1 MGKDFWTDRSV
12 LKRFFRDFFMSAIE
26 DNKESR
32 SFLSFNKQIKDQVSY
47 SPQILI
53 FQGEDGFGKTT
64 SIAQCES
71 IVEEIGTELKRPV
84 TTINIDFEK
93 IFTDS
98 LFVPTDS
105 KTLID
110 LMFSS
115 FQNNSDISQY
125 FNKYKDYK
133 EKIKKISYQIETL
146 INEEWPG
153 EDQGSLEHSE
163 TAYQNFFSS
172 WLLTKLSKQDFD
184 LYTNADKF
192 LSDSIVNGIIDASMD
207 RPFLLSFDNYE
218 YLPEK
223 LELWFRQKFIKQIYE
238 QKISVV
244 TIISGNGIISRKY
257 RNDFPEELVFF
268 FDFDNLTLTIN
279 EISTISSHL
288 RCNLTDGE
296 FYKLENYTSGVPLA
310 VIDILNCIKSGSS
323 FSSIITTDVKNF
335 KSTREIIQSIT
346 ERFLS
351 GEDPQP
357 KYRVFTLAIIDYLD
371 PCIIAQL
378 WEIKESEVSSAIIEL
393 EKKYSFVSNKKVH
406 TAVRNIL
413 KSYLLHECKIGN
425 TEYID
430 FFKRYHNTCKDIAS
444 GLYSD
449 AFKAAPAKDRY
460 TDKKYLQIVHNLINS
475 ALWTSIDD
483 AFQCLAGYYIELYY
497 FNPNFISLLLHSFN
511 KFSDFFTP
519 EQNSALELYAA
530 NLKFQNDG
538 LPSQASIDICELSL
552 IDLLEQYSKTMT
564 SFQLAMVAK
573 MKGVL
578 KYRSEYSLEAMEEY
592 KKSFELLK
600 ENLPDRALLFTDF
613 LYLGKKFQS
622 IDDLNLSIEAFSFS
636 SSINQNS
643 FLPLYETGLS
653 RIKLSEFEQAVTVL
667 LNAVKINP
675 DHQDAWYNLGLS
687 YSELKDYETA
697 VESFT
702 KASEKG
708 PSNEFILYEM
718 GKALN
723 KLKRHEEAISAF
735 SKVVT
740 INECHNEAWYIA
752 GLSYSAIKNSD
763 EAITSYKKALEINP
777 QMLEAIISLA
787 EEYYTIKNY
796 SESAEMLKNAISI
809 DSNNYQLWSKLA
821 KVLFE
826 AGNFENSVEAGK
838 KSVSFS
844 MVELDPWMTLG
855 NAYVALK
862 EYNEAIETYKKASE
876 IEPSN
881 PQIWNLIGRSYF
893 AQNNIDKAIQAF
905 STTIELNPSMEGP
918 WYDLGLCF
926 TAQEKFSEATQAFIK
941 ASEIEPQ
948 KGEILMHLGDTYMS
962 LEQYT
967 DAVVS
972 YSKASLLNPQSHET
986 FYRKG
991 LACLRIDDLEEA
1003 IVSFVK
1009 AAEIFNSNCDIW
1021 YQMGIAYFSAG
1032 HFEEALQAF
1041 QTAVN
1046 LDSLRPEIWMQ
1057 LGITKQNLSKYEEAI
1072 ADFTKTIELSPDDGN
1087 PWIKIGSCYY
1097 QMQKFKEAVSAF
1109 KKALIFEPGNIDIM
1123 QQIGLACHAAG
1134 DLNTAVDYYRLIT
1147 EREPSLA
1154 IPWFNMALAL
1164 HGKGDFEDAIQV
1176 YKRAISIMPDNS
1188 DIWYN
1193 LGLAFHSNDELDES
1207 INAYRQA
1214 AKLNPENPDI
1224 WFHLGIVFNSLE
1236 HYGEAIQAYRKVI
1249 QISSD
1254 NIEAWFNLGL
1264 SYYIWGQYDDAL
1276 EAYEK
1281 VIELDPEHY
1290 AALANLGTTYYALEN
1305 YDKTIEFCQKAL
1317 SFNDDS
1323 STRTYLLISF
1333 IKKSNEGSAKEQSEI
1348 LLSSKLSQKDIS
1360 IITDIL
1366 KVYQSKNDSNELIEN
1381 FLEKLC
1387 ISEEAEFTA

>member
-12 LKRFFRDFFMSAIE
+12 LKRFFRDFFMRAIE
-26 DNKESR
+26 DSKESR
-32 SFLSFNKQIKDQVSY
+32 SFLSFNKQIKDQESY

-71 IVEEIGTELKRPV
+71 IVEEIGAELKKPV

-93 IFTDS
+93 IFTDN
-98 LFVPTDS
+98 LFIPTDS
-105 KTLID
+105 EMLID
-110 LMFSS
+110 LMFNS

-125 FNKYKDYK
+125 FSKYRDYK
-133 EKIKKISYQIETL
+133 EKIKKISHQIETF

-153 EDQGSLEHSE
+153 ENQEFIGQSE
-163 TAYQNFFSS
+163 TSYQNSFSN
-172 WLLTKLSKQDFD
+172 WLLTRLSKQDWD
-184 LYTNADKF
+184 LYTNTDKF

-218 YLPEK
+218 CLPKE
-223 LELWFRQKFIKQIYE
+223 LESWFRQKFIKQIYE

-244 TIISGNGIISRKY
+244 TIISGKGTISRNY
-257 RNDFPEELVFF
+257 RNNFPEELVFF

-279 EISTISSHL
+279 EISNVSSHM
-288 RCNLTDGE
+288 RCNLADNE
-296 FYKLENYTSGVPLA
+296 IYNLETYTSGVPLA
-310 VIDILNCIKSGSS
+310 AVDVLNCIKNGSS
-323 FSSIITTDVKNF
+323 VSSIITQEVNTFKN
-335 KSTREIIQSIT
+335 TREIIQSVAD
-346 ERFLS
+346 RFLLS
-351 GEDPQP
+351 DDLQL
-357 KYRVFTLAIIDYLD
+357 KCRVFTLAMIDYLE

-378 WEIKESEVSSAIIEL
+378 WGIKDSEVSSTITDL
-393 EKKYSFVSNKKVH
+393 EKKFSFISNKKIH
-406 TAVRNIL
+406 PAVRIIL
-413 KSYLLHECKIGN
+413 RNFLLNECKN
-425 TEYID
+425 ENSEYKTFLQCYRNI
-430 FFKRYHNTCKDIAS
+430 CKGLAS
-444 GLYSD
+444 ALYSET
-449 AFKAAPAKDRY
+449 FKATSAKDRY
-460 TDKKYLQIVHNLINS
+460 TDKKYLQTLHNLLNS

-483 AFQCLAGYYIELYY
+483 AFQFLAGYYIELYY
-497 FNPNFISLLLHSFN
+497 FNPHFISLLLNRF
-511 KFSDFFTP
+511 KEFSDLFTP
-519 EQNSALELYAA
+519 EQNSALKLYAA
-530 NLKFQNDG
+530 NLKFHNDG
-538 LPSQASIDICELSL
+538 LPNTASIDICELSL
-552 IDLLEQYSKTMT
+552 VDLLEQNSKSMT
-564 SFQLAMVAK
+564 SFQLAMIAK
-573 MKGVL
+573 MKGEL
-578 KYRSEYSLEAMEEY
+578 KYRSEYSFEAMEEY
-592 KKSFELLK
+592 KKGFELLK
-600 ENLPDRALLFTDF
+600 DNSIDRSLLFTDF

-622 IDDLNLSIEAFSFS
+622 INDLNLSIEAFLFS

-653 RIKLSEFEQAVTVL
+653 RIKLSEYGQAVTVL
-667 LNAVKINP
+667 LEAVRINP

-687 YSELKDYETA
+687 YSDLQDYETA

-708 PSNEFILYEM
+708 PSNEFILFEM

-740 INECHNEAWYIA
+740 INENHNEAWYIA
-752 GLSYSAIKNSD
+752 GLSYSAINNSD
-763 EAITSYKKALEINP
+763 EAITAYKKALEINP
-777 QMLEAIISLA
+777 QMLKAIISLA
-787 EEYYTIKNY
+787 EEYYTKKNY
-796 SESAEMLKNAISI
+796 SESAEMFNNAIKI
-809 DSNNYQLWSKLA
+809 DSNNYQLWSKKA
-821 KVLFE
+821 KVLYE
-826 AGNFENSVEAGK
+826 AGDFEKSVEAGK

-844 MVELDPWMTLG
+844 VRELDPWMTLG

-862 EYNEAIETYKKASE
+862 EYDNAIATFKEASE
-876 IEPSN
+876 IEPCN
-881 PQIWNLIGRSYF
+881 PQIWNLIGKSYF
-893 AQNNIDKAIQAF
+893 AQNSINKAVQAF

-918 WYDLGLCF
+918 WYDLGLCYS
-926 TAQEKFSEATQAFIK
+926 AQEKFSEAAQAFKK

-948 KGEILMHLGDTYMS
+948 KSEILMQLGDTNMS
-962 LEQYT
+962 LEQFT
-967 DAVVS
+967 DAVAS
-972 YSKASLLNPQSHET
+972 YSKAALLNPQSHEL
-986 FYRKG
+986 FYKKG

-1041 QTAVN
+1041 QTAVSLN
-1046 LDSLRPEIWMQ
+1046 SLRPEIWTH
-1057 LGITKQNLSKYEEAI
+1057 LGITKQNLNKYEEAI

-1087 PWIKIGSCYY
+1087 PWIRIGSCYY
-1097 QMQKFKEAVSAF
+1097 QMQKFKDAVSAF

-1147 EREPSLA
+1147 EKEPSLA

-1164 HGKGDFEDAIQV
+1164 HGKGDYEDAIQV

-1193 LGLAFHSNDELDES
+1193 LGLAFHSNNELDES
-1207 INAYRQA
+1207 ISAYRQA

-1281 VIELDPEHY
+1281 VIELNPEYY

-1317 SFNDDS
+1317 SFSDDP
-1323 STRTYLLISF
+1323 STRAYLIISF
-1333 IKKSNEGSAKEQSEI
+1333 IKKSNDENAEEQSGI
-1348 LLSSKLSQKDIS
+1348 LLSSKLSQKDIL

-1366 KVYQSKNDSNELIEN
+1366 KVYQSKNDTNEIIDNL
-1381 FLEKLC
+1381 LEKLC
-1387 ISEEAEFTA
+1387 ISTETEFSA